1 MSLDDDAS
9 WFKCPLCPLNFLRK
23 ANAVAHITVCPS
35 RTPGVLPGEPREMFD
50 ARYPLLRVWSL
61 GMGLP
66 AFKADGSRDAVMV
79 VCEDQVWE
87 CSRNS
92 QQVRREPAA
101 EPTPAG

>member
-1 MSLDDDAS
+1 MFFDDDAS
-9 WFKCPLCPLNFLRK
+9 WFRCPHCSKNFFRRD
-23 ANAVAHITVCPS
+23 NAVTHIAACPS
-35 RTPGVLPGEPREMFD
+35 LAPGALPDEPREMFD

-61 GMGLP
+61 GMRLP

-79 VCEDQVWE
+79 VREGQVWE
-87 CSRNS
+87 CARNS